1 MVDFTRVLKSTV
13 VNNGAKRAYFDG
25 LQEQIKKATT

>member
-1 MVDFTRVLKSTV
+1 MVDFTTVTGVTV

>member
-1 MVDFTRVLKSTV
+1 MVDFNKCTSSTV